1 MPHNNITLDWTDADT
16 ILRLKCATLYAE
28 KRYTGAVAISVNDLY
43 ERNFD
48 ECCGVVKRALILAQY
63 ESRFGE

>member
-16 ILRLKCATLYAE
+16 ILRLKRATLYAE
-28 KRYTGAVAISVNDLY
+28 ESYTGAVAVSTRRLY
-43 ERNFD
+43 ELHFD